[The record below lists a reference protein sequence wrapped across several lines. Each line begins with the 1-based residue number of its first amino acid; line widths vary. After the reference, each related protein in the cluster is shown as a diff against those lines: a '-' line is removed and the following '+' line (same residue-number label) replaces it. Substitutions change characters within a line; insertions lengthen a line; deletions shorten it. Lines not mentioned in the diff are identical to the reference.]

1 MSTEVS
7 QAAGRLE
14 AGPARAAPSRLGS
27 ARSGPGGS
35 APARLISA
43 GLSQRMLVLGMLV
56 IVLLVA
62 CFASVA
68 IGARAVSLPTV
79 FDALGNLGQPLSND
93 DWAVVHNR
101 IPRTVTG
108 LLVGACLGLA
118 GTSMQGLTRNPLA
131 DPGLLGVNAG
141 AALAIVSAV
150 VFFGAVQ
157 PLSYVWFGF
166 LGAAFAAVVVY
177 SVASMGREGATPVKL
192 ALAGA
197 ALTAGLF
204 SLLNALLVSNQD
216 ALTAFRNWQV
226 GSLAGKDWEQILTL
240 LPFMLAGVLLVLG
253 TGRWLN
259 GLALGDDLARGLGQN
274 PALARGVSGLGV
286 VLLCGSATALAGPIA
301 FIGLVVPHLLRTLIG
316 TDYRWLL
323 PYAVLTAPII
333 LLAADVLGRVVMLP
347 GEVAAGILTVFIGGP
362 MFIVLVRARGAVSL

>member
-301 FIGLVVPHLLRTLIG
+301 FVGLVVPHLLRTLIG

-362 MFIVLVRARGAVSL
+362 VFIALVRARGAVSL

>member
-1 MSTEVS
+1 
-7 QAAGRLE
+7 
-14 AGPARAAPSRLGS
+14 
-27 ARSGPGGS
+27 
-35 APARLISA
+35 
-43 GLSQRMLVLGMLV
+43 MLVLGMLV